1 MDVCPRLPDS
11 GIMFVSHALDPQSLL
26 DNAAR
31 YRNHS
36 LAGLR
41 RSFSRI
47 PPSGLPAPLG
57 PDAAGTAFP
66 GVDRI
71 PHWRLGSARN
81 HLRHSQ
87 SYRALSRCLDARPA
101 HPSPGMGH
109 RSALAGWLWLAAP
122 SWHRHGRIT
131 RLDWADDLNGLWS
144 GRRAY
149 LGRVRAMAQS
159 PGRVLGAART
169 RKLRSHGAVRWSSLC
184 WNLWPPVLSRCC
196 SGVCSAHPAENMTI
210 S

>member
-1 MDVCPRLPDS
+1 MEVCPCLPDS

-81 HLRHSQ
+81 HLRQVGTGTAESNVWIGRTICMA
-87 SYRALSRCLDARPA
+87 YGVGAALTLDEFA
-101 HPSPGMGH
+101 
-109 RSALAGWLWLAAP
+109 LWLNLQDVY
-122 SWHRHGRIT
+122 WERQGRE
-131 RLDWADDLNGLWS
+131 S
-144 GRRAY
+144 FE
-149 LGRVRAMAQS
+149 AMALFAGALCVGIFGHPFFHGVALEFAALIRRKS
-159 PGRVLGAART
+159 P
-169 RKLRSHGAVRWSSLC
+169 
-184 WNLWPPVLSRCC
+184 
-196 SGVCSAHPAENMTI
+196 
-210 S
+210 